1 MLGGVTLQLDN
12 SLRVGDWVRLDDV
25 SGRVT
30 DVHWR
35 FTSIETRNR
44 ELVMVPNSW
53 LMKNRFTVIRG
64 SDDALYAWRRAVQ
77 FSIEPTASPDAVIVA
92 LEHAVKDAEIAHVL
106 KDPPPSAILFEVAA
120 GVLPLCAALLA
131 FRSARTIPRIPQ
143 FVSTRWL
150 HLRERVF
157 AWACPGRAADDQ
169 GRTRIGARQPTTK
182 MARRVDAIE
191 APCCLP
197 TCLPKSSRH
206 WPRTW
211 CMRLCSGRHHHQPGQ
226 RGPLVVP
233 SSGAKPRC

>member
-1 MLGGVTLQLDN
+1 M
-12 SLRVGDWVRLDDV
+12 
-25 SGRVT
+25 T

-77 FSIEPTASPDAVIVA
+77 FSIEPTASPDAVIAA

-120 GVLPLCAALLA
+120 GTAAMCCATG
-131 FRSARTIPRIPQ
+131 FPIRARTIPRIPQ

-157 AWACPGRAADDQ
+157 AWACPW
-169 GRTRIGARQPTTK
+169 
-182 MARRVDAIE
+182 
-191 APCCLP
+191 
-197 TCLPKSSRH
+197 KS
-206 WPRTW
+206 
-211 CMRLCSGRHHHQPGQ
+211 G
-226 RGPLVVP
+226 
-233 SSGAKPRC
+233 